1 MAQISKGKTFVT
13 GEQVTALNLNKI
25 VDDATLQPGAITAQA
40 PVTTVATTNLILT
53 TPPTGSALNRVSLA
67 DVVTSLNLAKTT
79 GAQSFSGNLTMV
91 SGADIAL
98 TSQSILSLPSG
109 ASQTFASGASQTF
122 AAGATL
128 TLGQDPTTDLQAATK
143 KYVDNN
149 FIRSSEGVVLTDPLA
164 FSGQVS
170 FNNNVTLSNTTID
183 LGKRLFLSEDVPASD
198 KEAVCK
204 SYVVSTIN
212 SKKIADIR
220 FKSTATPGTTL
231 TVEYAATIPATVART
246 LGSNIATLVFS
257 SATYFN
263 VTDPFFI
270 PGQYIG
276 VQNPSS
282 GTGIEAKLYKILTV
296 TAASKTITIE
306 TDATTAVSGVTQ
318 NLSIVYI
325 NTAPPAL
332 PSMLDAKGN
341 KNIKSVY
348 VCLASNKNY
357 INYWY
362 DSETGDTYTAPTTS
376 TTIKSLKTV
385 QVSGQAIT
393 RGNSDNA
400 YFLNVVKM
408 VQIESAAGAAAAQ
421 PYNENNPT
429 GFDVTSK
436 GAHVGYFFTYNDGLG
451 TDYVW
456 DAHVV
461 ISK

>member
-53 TPPTGSALNRVSLA
+53 TPSTGSALNRVSLA
-67 DVVTSLNLAKTT
+67 DVATSLNLAKTNVP
-79 GAQSFSGNLTMV
+79 QSFSGNLTMV

-128 TLGQDPTTDLQAATK
+128 TLGQDPTADLQAATK

-149 FIRSSEGVVLTDPLA
+149 FLRSSGGVVSINPLA
-164 FSGQVS
+164 FSGEVY
-170 FNNNVTLSNTTID
+170 FNNNVVLSDTAID
-183 LGKRLFLSEDVPASD
+183 AGKRLLLSQEVPASD
-198 KEAVCK
+198 NEAVCK

-220 FKSTATPGTTL
+220 FKSTATPGATT
-231 TVEYAATIPATVART
+231 TVDYAATITATVTRT
-246 LGSNIATLVFS
+246 LGSFTATLVFS

-276 VQNPSS
+276 LQAASS
-282 GTGIEAKLYKILTV
+282 GVYVEPKLYKILTV
-296 TAASKTITIE
+296 IPSSKTITIQ
-306 TDATTAVSGVTQ
+306 TDETTAVSGVTQ

-325 NTAPPAL
+325 NAAPPAL

-362 DSETGDTYTAPTTS
+362 DSETGDTYTPPKTS
-376 TTIKSLKTV
+376 TAIPSLKTV

-393 RGNSDNA
+393 RGNSDVA

-408 VQIESAAGAAAAQ
+408 VQIESAAGAAAAL
-421 PYNENNPT
+421 PYNDNNPT

-436 GAHVGYFFTYNDGLG
+436 GAHVGYFFTYNDGLN